1 MRRRGGELSKT
12 VGHRTDTEEVR
23 VHDLLVTLLTLV
35 PLDATPTAT
44 AVQYPVSAGA
54 GNGFAATVLLGGFFG
69 LGLIV
74 LVAVLTTLKPKRH
87 DPRDTP
93 PPRPRPR

>member
-1 MRRRGGELSKT
+1 MHELII
-12 VGHRTDTEEVR
+12 
-23 VHDLLVTLLTLV
+23 TLLTFV
-35 PLDATPTAT
+35 PLDATP
-44 AVQYPVSAGA
+44 QPSQLPVSPSGT
-54 GNGFAATVLLGGFFG
+54 GNGFAATVVIGGFFG

-74 LVAVLTTLKPKRH
+74 LAAVLTSMRPKRH

>member
-1 MRRRGGELSKT
+1 MHE
-12 VGHRTDTEEVR
+12 
-23 VHDLLVTLLTLV
+23 LLVTLVTLTTLV
-35 PLDATPTAT
+35 PLDATPGAP
-44 AVQYPVSAGA
+44 QPVAPAPG
-54 GNGFAATVLLGGFFG
+54 GNGFAATVVLGGFFG

-74 LVAVLTTLKPKRH
+74 LAAVLTSMRPRRH